1 MSCKN
6 LPRRNSHAI
15 KGHKRTTSP
24 LRPHSVY
31 IVHTYPI
38 VCIHTSRGHL
48 LNLDP
53 MQWRW
58 RSILTCSSAQSTPNL
73 HLSLSLTLS
82 PSPSIACIQPS
93 CFFPTISCDGLRL
106 ITAAILCPL
115 GAGCPFRFS
124 AHRAGRSRNTG
135 RQATEQ
141 KSQWSSPKKFEGSV
155 MRHLAIFINMW
166 SNVDQAPLKSKT
178 EQQTQLLQAAQVCLA
193 WWFQTQRTGLPV
205 FASFF
210 RFMPAEGLWN
220 KPGWCNTLDLL
231 VGAPHWKW
239 IWIIMNLLG
248 WTSHIWNHQH
258 LKFEIDDGDQT
269 RHCGVECFRMEQRQS
284 QSLESV
290 AQNVRVRNPI
300 GQSQSP
306 LNTSTGCRETM
317 NGRQKVS
324 NKESVTPESRK
335 EDQGI
340 MGKSKVNKKQSLK
353 KPLNRP

>member
-1 MSCKN
+1 MFF
-6 LPRRNSHAI
+6 
-15 KGHKRTTSP
+15 GT
-24 LRPHSVY
+24 
-31 IVHTYPI
+31 
-38 VCIHTSRGHL
+38 IHPEPAS
-48 LNLDP
+48 
-53 MQWRW
+53 
-58 RSILTCSSAQSTPNL
+58 
-73 HLSLSLTLS
+73 LSLSLSLS
-82 PSPSIACIQPS
+82 
-93 CFFPTISCDGLRL
+93 FHRL
-106 ITAAILCPL
+106 HSAILFLSNDFLRWSAVDHRGYPVPFGRWVPL
-115 GAGCPFRFS
+115 PVLCAQRRPEPQ
-124 AHRAGRSRNTG
+124 HRAASDWTKI
-135 RQATEQ
+135 AVV
-141 KSQWSSPKKFEGSV
+141 K
-155 MRHLAIFINMW
+155 HLAIFINMW

-231 VGAPHWKW
+231 VGAPHWK
-239 IWIIMNLLG
+239 ILKVNLDHHESSSHLLG

-317 NGRQKVS
+317 NGRKKVS
-324 NKESVTPESRK
+324 NKESVTPWKPGGGSRNPEENRKSTTKSQSPLKAGKRIKESWEK
-335 EDQGI
+335 A
-340 MGKSKVNKKQSLK
+340 KSTRNS
-353 KPLNRP
+353 PSRNP